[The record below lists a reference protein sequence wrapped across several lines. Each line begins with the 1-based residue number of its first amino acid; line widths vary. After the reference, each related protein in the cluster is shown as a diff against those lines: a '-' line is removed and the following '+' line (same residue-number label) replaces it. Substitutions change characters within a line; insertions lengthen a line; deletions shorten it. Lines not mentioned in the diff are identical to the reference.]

1 MPTDNN
7 GAAAPVHPLEL
18 ALLGLIA
25 AALALRTLLV
35 ALLALVL
42 ALAGWR
48 HRADAPTRPMA
59 EQTHQLPMAT
69 TAAALAVADHH
80 QPLAQAPAAEPI
92 PAPMR
97 PSPITTTAALLAQL
111 PMAELRAACAAAG
124 CRPGRSRASAVAALL
139 GAAAAAG

>member
-25 AALALRTLLV
+25 AALALRTLLA

-42 ALAGWR
+42 AVAGWR
-48 HRADAPTRPMA
+48 PRADAPTRPMA
-59 EQTHQLPMAT
+59 EQMHQLPMAT

-80 QPLAQAPAAEPI
+80 HGCPAGPAADG
-92 PAPMR
+92 
-97 PSPITTTAALLAQL
+97 
-111 PMAELRAACAAAG
+111 RAARRLRC
-124 CRPGRSRASAVAALL
+124 CWL
-139 GAAAAAG
+139 

>member
-1 MPTDNN
+1 MVRTAFHQPHGQTPQASPRSIPQRWLRLE
-7 GAAAPVHPLEL
+7 GAFVMASRAPGRE
-18 ALLGLIA
+18 
-25 AALALRTLLV
+25 
-35 ALLALVL
+35 
-42 ALAGWR
+42 
-48 HRADAPTRPMA
+48 RADAPTRPMA
-59 EQTHQLPMAT
+59 EQMHQLPMAT

-139 GAAAAAG
+139 GADAAAG